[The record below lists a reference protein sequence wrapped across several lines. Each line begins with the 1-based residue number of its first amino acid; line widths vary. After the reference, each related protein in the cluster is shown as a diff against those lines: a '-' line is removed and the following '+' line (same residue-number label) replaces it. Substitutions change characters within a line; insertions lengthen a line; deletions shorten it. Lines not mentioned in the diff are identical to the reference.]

1 MKATDVRK
9 TFLEY
14 FAERGHRLVPG
25 SPLVLP
31 DDPTLLFANAGMNQF
46 KDIFTGREERAYSRA
61 ASSQKCLRVSGKH
74 NDLEIVGRT
83 PRHHTFFE
91 MLGNFSF
98 GDYFK
103 EDAIRFAWELITSV
117 YGLDQDR
124 LWVTVFGGSKAA
136 EADEEAYRLWRDVA
150 GIRENRILRLGEK
163 DNFWRMGDTGPC
175 GPCTELHYDLGNDL
189 TSVDGASTPETDER
203 RFMEIWNLVFMQFDQ
218 QADGR
223 LAPLPAPSV
232 DTGMGLERI
241 SAVMQGVVSNY
252 DTDLFTPILAAI
264 ADRTGLRLGADPEQD
279 VSMRVIADHVRA
291 MCFLIAD
298 GVMPA
303 NDSRGYVLRRILR
316 RAIRHGR
323 KLGMEDPFLGD
334 IAPAVLES
342 LGDEYPEIMTADDAI
357 LEIGRMEERRFSE
370 TLDTSLQLLNDAFSE
385 AAAAG
390 ADTLAGKTL
399 FRLYDTYGLP
409 LDLARDIAGEKGFNL
424 DEAGFQEEM
433 ARQRSRAQAS
443 WRGAGGGQAPPIY
456 RELAEGGGNRFEGYA
471 QHTLR
476 GVKIRAIL
484 ADGIPLD
491 SLAEGGC
498 GEVVL
503 ESTPYYA
510 EAGGQVGDTGVITGS
525 TGQAEVLDTK
535 VMVAGL
541 NVSRIRV
548 TAGNLQVGGV
558 VAAEVDMERRKAIRR
573 NHTGTHLLHAALR
586 EVVGPHVKQAGSRVA
601 PEGLRFDFTH
611 FAGLTDQ
618 AMEDIERLVNRKIL
632 DNIPVITEE
641 RGMDEAIRMG
651 AMALFGE
658 KYDDT
663 VRVVRVGDFSLE
675 LCGGT
680 HCLTSSEIG
689 LMKLTGERG
698 IASGTRRI
706 EAVTGSAA
714 LDLFR
719 NTAAVVRSLERILA
733 VPAADL
739 VEESSRRLE
748 QARSRERELDRL
760 RLGSVRERLAA
771 RAADAPK
778 VAGIRVLAA
787 RVDGMKP
794 TEMREL
800 ADELLRKLDS
810 GVLVLGRG
818 EETKASILVGV
829 TRDLTD
835 RIQAGDLVRS
845 LAGIIGGRGG
855 GRKDMAEAG
864 GKDVA
869 RLDEAL
875 AAVPAQVGAVLEAEK

>member
-14 FAERGHRLVPG
+14 FTERGHKLVPS

-46 KDIFTGREERAYSRA
+46 KDVFTGREEREYGRA
-61 ASSQKCLRVSGKH
+61 VSSQKCMRVSGKH

-103 EDAIRFAWELITSV
+103 EDAIRFAWELITAV

-124 LWVTVFGGSKAA
+124 LWVTVFGGSRAA
-136 EADEEAYRLWRDVA
+136 EADEEAYRLWRDDA
-150 GIRENRILRLGEK
+150 GVREGRIIRLGEK

-175 GPCTELHYDLGNDL
+175 GPCTELHYDLGKDL
-189 TSVDGASTPETDER
+189 TSVDGESTPETDEN
-203 RFMEIWNLVFMQFDQ
+203 RFVEIWNLVFMQFDQ

-223 LAPLPAPSV
+223 LEPLPAPSV

-241 SAVMQGVVSNY
+241 SAVMQGVSSNY
-252 DTDLFTPILAAI
+252 DTDLFIPILAAI
-264 ADRTGLRLGADPEQD
+264 ADRTGLRLGADPEKD
-279 VSMRVIADHVRA
+279 MSMRVIADHARA

-303 NDSRGYVLRRILR
+303 NDNRGYVLRRILR

-334 IAPAVLES
+334 VTPAVLES
-342 LGDEYPEIMTADDAI
+342 LGEVYPEIVTAGDAI
-357 LEIGRMEERRFSE
+357 LEIGRMEELRFSE
-370 TLDTSLQLLNDAFSE
+370 TLGTSLQLLNDAF
-385 AAAAG
+385 AATSGAG
-390 ADTLAGKTL
+390 VLPGKTL

-409 LDLARDIAGEKGFNL
+409 LDLARDIAGEKGFEL

-433 ARQRSRAQAS
+433 ARQRTRAQAS
-443 WRGAGGGQAPPIY
+443 WKGGASGQAPPIY

-471 QHTLR
+471 HNTLHE
-476 GVKIRAIL
+476 VKIRAIL
-484 ADGIPLD
+484 ADAIPVD
-491 SLAEGGC
+491 FLAEGEL

-503 ESTPYYA
+503 ESTPFYA
-510 EAGGQVGDTGVITGS
+510 EAGGQVGDTGAITGS
-525 TGQAEVLDTK
+525 TGQAEVLDTEAL
-535 VMVAGL
+535 VPGL

-548 TAGNLQVGGV
+548 TTGKLQVGGTV
-558 VAAEVDMERRKAIRR
+558 VAEVDMERRNAVRR

-611 FAGLTDQ
+611 FAGLTQ
-618 AMEDIERLVNRKIL
+618 RSLEDIERLVNRKIL
-632 DNIPVITEE
+632 ENIPVITEE
-641 RGMDEAIRMG
+641 RRIDEAVRMG
-651 AMALFGE
+651 ALALFGE
-658 KYDDT
+658 KYGDT
-663 VRVVRVGDFSLE
+663 VRVVRVGDFSME

-680 HCLTSSEIG
+680 HCSTSAEIG

-706 EAVTGSAA
+706 EAVTGNGS

-719 NTAAVVRSLERILA
+719 TTAAVVRSLEGILA

-739 VEESSRRLE
+739 AGECSRRLE
-748 QARSRERELDRL
+748 QARSYQRESDRL
-760 RLGSVRERLAA
+760 RVGSVRDELAA

-800 ADELLRKLDS
+800 ADELLRKLHS

-818 EETKASILVGV
+818 EETKGSILVGV

-835 RIQAGDLVRS
+835 RIHAGGLVRS
-845 LAGIIGGRGG
+845 LAGIIGGKGG

-875 AAVPAQVGAVLEAEK
+875 AAVPAQVTAVLEAEK